1 MRGCRTVTG
10 GTYAREL
17 RGCHPAPPPP
27 PPRRHELTPR
37 GAPQRHE
44 LAPEAAAEAG
54 GKLQGRRLR
63 LRHPRQRGERKR
75 NQALRPAVRPEA
87 GRRSSTPDR
96 CAYPRGRLQ
105 DHPHNPVQLRKFR
118 LDLRVL
124 ELARCCVAAPP
135 QGCSESLALGATLQK
150 QNPLSFRED
159 ALAFVGWGLITV
171 WLFSS
176 NHSGI
181 SVLHRR

>member
-1 MRGCRTVTG
+1 MTG

-27 PPRRHELTPR
+27 PPGRHEPTPR

-54 GKLQGRRLR
+54 GKLQGRRQR

-75 NQALRPAVRPEA
+75 YQALRPAVRPEA

-118 LDLRVL
+118 LDLQVL
-124 ELARCCVAAPP
+124 ELARCCVAAPLKAVQSLWLWVP
-135 QGCSESLALGATLQK
+135 PFKSKILFLSGKMLLPLLGGASSLCGYSAQTTVESLSYTGGNT
-150 QNPLSFRED
+150 
-159 ALAFVGWGLITV
+159 
-171 WLFSS
+171 
-176 NHSGI
+176 
-181 SVLHRR
+181 